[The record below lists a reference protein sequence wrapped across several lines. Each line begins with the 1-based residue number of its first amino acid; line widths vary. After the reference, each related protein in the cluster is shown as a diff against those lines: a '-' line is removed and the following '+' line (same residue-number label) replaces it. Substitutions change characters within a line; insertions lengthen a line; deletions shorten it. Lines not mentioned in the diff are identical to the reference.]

1 MEQSVVQLTGE
12 GARVSIMKSAVIP
25 PVEKEKEREERGDSQ
40 GDSTMIVEI
49 VNDDEVREE
58 REREKRRKKR
68 DLRSFELFMNL

>member
-25 PVEKEKEREERGDSQ
+25 PIEKEKEREERGDSQ

-49 VNDDEVREE
+49 VNDDEVREG
-58 REREKRRKKR
+58 REMRRGR
-68 DLRSFELFMNL
+68 RGILGASNSS